1 VSDTVE
7 NQFCFYFWADIAVKT
22 TAKLKTNWHEVN
34 WAVISVWNM
43 KVNCYVAWAIF
54 VHEHQLFPTVP
65 SDAARQAVKSRR
77 GYSHSTLDL
86 HQVFPGTAEFCPR
99 TDNVVHTHGDSD
111 VIAVPAGFRR
121 HLVGGTLRSVYHC
134 DIAEMRFVGKLVIVQ
149 TFSETNGSS
158 VI

>member
-1 VSDTVE
+1 MSISFFRLFRVMRL
-7 NQFCFYFWADIAVKT
+7 VKLLSRGEGIRT
-22 TAKLKTNWHEVN
+22 LLWTFIKSFQVLQS
-34 WAVISVWNM
+34 SVREL
-43 KVNCYVAWAIF
+43 IILS
-54 VHEHQLFPTVP
+54 Q
-65 SDAARQAVKSRR
+65 
-77 GYSHSTLDL
+77 
-86 HQVFPGTAEFCPR
+86 
-99 TDNVVHTHGDSD
+99 GDSD